1 MSRHV
6 RELLEDADPARD
18 YPVGTGDVEA
28 LMRLGEGDITGYD
41 DVLPRYRRRS
51 SWPVAAALTALVVV
65 AVSIVVL
72 RPAPSSP
79 SSPGSPAS
87 PLIPGTADVS
97 AQCLAQIADGLHPTS
112 YDGQTGR
119 YEYLHTTVSSGM
131 STQIPGK
138 PDAMAT
144 VSYQVDRSRWLAAD
158 GSGRV
163 RTTAGAPS
171 FPDRTSLDF
180 YGNHP
185 DMLPKVGTTET
196 NDLRPGDVRFTP
208 MPAADPAAMGDVVYQ
223 PRENGPSQALVGVA
237 DLNSERVLDAAHRAA
252 ELRFLAGLDGVVC
265 RGSQLDSAGRT
276 GVLVSAD
283 RGRGPH
289 PSPGDQGREYLL
301 VDPRTG
307 EIMAAGGGTATSP
320 ITWETVYLQRGYTDT
335 LG

>member
-1 MSRHV
+1 V
-6 RELLEDADPARD
+6 RELLEEADPARG

-41 DVLPRYRRRS
+41 DVLPRHRRS
-51 SWPVAAALTALVVV
+51 YWPVAAALTALVVV
-65 AVSIVVL
+65 AVSVVVL

-79 SSPGSPAS
+79 NSPAS

-97 AQCLAQIADGLHPTS
+97 AHCLAQIADGLHPAS

-119 YEYLHTTVSSGM
+119 YEYLRTTLSSGM
-131 STQIPGK
+131 QTQIPGK

-144 VSYQVDRSRWLAAD
+144 VSYQVDSSLWLAAD

-163 RTTAGAPS
+163 RTIAGAPS
-171 FPDRTSLDF
+171 FPDKTSLDF
-180 YGNHP
+180 YGDHP
-185 DMLPKVGTTET
+185 DMLPKVGITET
-196 NDLRPGDVRFTP
+196 NDLRPGDFQVTP
-208 MPAADPAAMGDVVYQ
+208 MPAADPAAMGEVVSQ

-237 DLNSERVLDAAHRAA
+237 DLNRERVLDAAHRAA

-265 RGSQLDSAGRT
+265 RGNQLDSAGRT

-283 RGRGPH
+283 RGHGPH

-301 VDPRTG
+301 VDPQTG
-307 EIMAAGGGTATSP
+307 EILAAGGGTATSP